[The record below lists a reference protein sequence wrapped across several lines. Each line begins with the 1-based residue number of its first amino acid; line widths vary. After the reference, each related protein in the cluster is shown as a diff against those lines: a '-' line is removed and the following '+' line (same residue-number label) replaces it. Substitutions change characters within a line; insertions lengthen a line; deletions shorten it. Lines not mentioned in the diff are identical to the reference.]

1 MDFARLLMST
11 EGQYIY
17 NKQKGCIPA
26 RNDFDVNQLG
36 DYVRKSHQDF
46 IAAADKN
53 TLVPSWVH
61 NMALQDQQK
70 QAAIAAVYD
79 FWKNSMSSAEG
90 ARRLATALRQ
100 N

>member
-1 MDFARLLMST
+1 
-11 EGQYIY
+11 
-17 NKQKGCIPA
+17 
-26 RNDFDVNQLG
+26 
-36 DYVRKSHQDF
+36 
-46 IAAADKN
+46 
-53 TLVPSWVH
+53 
-61 NMALQDQQK
+61 MALQDQQK